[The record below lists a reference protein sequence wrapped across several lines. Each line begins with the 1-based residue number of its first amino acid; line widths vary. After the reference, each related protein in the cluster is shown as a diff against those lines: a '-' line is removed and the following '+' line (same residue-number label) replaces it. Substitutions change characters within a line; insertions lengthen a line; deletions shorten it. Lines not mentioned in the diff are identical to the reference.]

1 MAASAQLNWALVF
14 MGTAL
19 LASCLIRD
27 RLAALVTGGLVALV
41 CVTVAVI
48 HVAVGS

>member
-1 MAASAQLNWALVF
+1 MAVSAQLNWALVF

-27 RLAALVTGGLVALV
+27 RLAALVTGGLLALA
-41 CVTVAVI
+41 CLTVAVI
-48 HVAVGS
+48 HVAAGA